1 MEFRHLRPSDLHGP
15 IDLPG
20 MDAWLTGLGPLDTVL
35 LILAPGGT
43 GKAAAVGAIA
53 EKSEREVV
61 LCNLLQ
67 ILDYADSDHQ
77 LHNLLVAC
85 ESHQHKVVY
94 LDKIDRLIDT
104 WDRQHPEHRGRVAAT
119 IRDWIR
125 AKRGALQAEGT
136 TVIFTGRDADVVPPD
151 LMAACDKVLTPEV
164 ALR

>member
-1 MEFRHLRPSDLHGP
+1 MTAVAPGRSWAPRPHSTRPQIEGELRMEFRHLRPSDLHGP

-77 LHNLLVAC
+77 LHNLLV
-85 ESHQHKVVY
+85 
-94 LDKIDRLIDT
+94 
-104 WDRQHPEHRGRVAAT
+104 
-119 IRDWIR
+119 
-125 AKRGALQAEGT
+125 
-136 TVIFTGRDADVVPPD
+136 
-151 LMAACDKVLTPEV
+151 
-164 ALR
+164 

>member
-15 IDLPG
+15 VDIPG
-20 MDAWLTGLGPLDTVL
+20 LDAWLKSLGPLDTTL

-53 EKSEREVV
+53 EKLDREVV

-67 ILDYADSDHQ
+67 MLDYADTDHQ

-94 LDKIDRLIDT
+94 LDKLDRLIEG
-104 WDRQHPEHRGRVAAT
+104 WDRQHPDLRGRVAAT

-125 AKRGALQAEGT
+125 TRRGALQAEGT
-136 TVIFTGRDADVVPPD
+136 TVVFTGREPALVPPD
-151 LMAACDKVLTPEV
+151 LIAACDKVLTAEAV
-164 ALR
+164 AR